1 MTAIELK
8 MSLLQEVMSLEDEQL
23 IKKALDSVRRMK
35 MAAFGKA
42 TPVEKP
48 ADDYAEPTKE
58 EILAG
63 LRNALQDVKD
73 LREGKDV
80 GHKFRDLSELLNDD
94 LIFSLYLKQGFFFDL
109 DTSNF
114 HLSKD
119 KSQRLL
125 HVIEKV

>member
-1 MTAIELK
+1 MRKEQAYDSYRIK
-8 MSLLQEVMSLEDEQL
+8 NVVIARGDVFDEQL

-80 GHKFRDLSELLNDD
+80 GHKFRDLSELLNE
-94 LIFSLYLKQGFFFDL
+94 
-109 DTSNF
+109 
-114 HLSKD
+114 
-119 KSQRLL
+119 
-125 HVIEKV
+125 V

>member
-42 TPVEKP
+42 TPVEKQ
-48 ADDYAEPTKE
+48 ADDYVEPTKE

-80 GHKFRDLSELLNDD
+80 GHKFRDLSELLNE
-94 LIFSLYLKQGFFFDL
+94 
-109 DTSNF
+109 
-114 HLSKD
+114 
-119 KSQRLL
+119 
-125 HVIEKV
+125 V

>member
-48 ADDYAEPTKE
+48 ADDYVEPTK
-58 EILAG
+58 
-63 LRNALQDVKD
+63 D
-73 LREGKDV
+73 LGGAKECPARREG
-80 GHKFRDLSELLNDD
+80 FA
-94 LIFSLYLKQGFFFDL
+94 
-109 DTSNF
+109 
-114 HLSKD
+114 
-119 KSQRLL
+119 
-125 HVIEKV
+125 

>member
-8 MSLLQEVMSLEDEQL
+8 MSLLQEVMSLEDE
-23 IKKALDSVRRMK
+23 KFNSVRRMK

-42 TPVEKP
+42 APVEKS
-48 ADDYAEPTKE
+48 ADDYVEPTKE

-80 GHKFRDLSELLNDD
+80 GHKFRDLSELLNE
-94 LIFSLYLKQGFFFDL
+94 
-109 DTSNF
+109 
-114 HLSKD
+114 
-119 KSQRLL
+119 
-125 HVIEKV
+125 V

>member
-48 ADDYAEPTKE
+48 ADDYVEPTKEE

-80 GHKFRDLSELLNDD
+80 GHKFRDLSELLNE
-94 LIFSLYLKQGFFFDL
+94 
-109 DTSNF
+109 
-114 HLSKD
+114 
-119 KSQRLL
+119 
-125 HVIEKV
+125 V

>member
-23 IKKALDSVRRMK
+23 IKKALDSVRHMK

-42 TPVEKP
+42 TPVEKT

-80 GHKFRDLSELLNDD
+80 GHKFRDLSELLNE
-94 LIFSLYLKQGFFFDL
+94 
-109 DTSNF
+109 
-114 HLSKD
+114 
-119 KSQRLL
+119 
-125 HVIEKV
+125 V

>member
-8 MSLLQEVMSLEDEQL
+8 MSLLQEVMSLEDEKL
-23 IKKALDSVRRMK
+23 INSVRRMK

-42 TPVEKP
+42 TPVEKS
-48 ADDYAEPTKE
+48 ADDYVEPTKE

-80 GHKFRDLSELLNDD
+80 GHKFRDLSELLNE
-94 LIFSLYLKQGFFFDL
+94 
-109 DTSNF
+109 
-114 HLSKD
+114 
-119 KSQRLL
+119 
-125 HVIEKV
+125 V

>member
-48 ADDYAEPTKE
+48 ADDYA
-58 EILAG
+58 G

-80 GHKFRDLSELLNDD
+80 GHKFRDLSELLNE
-94 LIFSLYLKQGFFFDL
+94 
-109 DTSNF
+109 
-114 HLSKD
+114 
-119 KSQRLL
+119 
-125 HVIEKV
+125 V

>member
-35 MAAFGKA
+35 RAAFGKA

-48 ADDYAEPTKE
+48 ADDYVEPTKE

-80 GHKFRDLSELLNDD
+80 GHKFRDLSELLNE
-94 LIFSLYLKQGFFFDL
+94 
-109 DTSNF
+109 
-114 HLSKD
+114 
-119 KSQRLL
+119 
-125 HVIEKV
+125 V

>member
-8 MSLLQEVMSLEDEQL
+8 MSLEDEQL

-48 ADDYAEPTKE
+48 ADDYVEPTKE

-80 GHKFRDLSELLNDD
+80 GHKFRDLSELLNE
-94 LIFSLYLKQGFFFDL
+94 
-109 DTSNF
+109 
-114 HLSKD
+114 
-119 KSQRLL
+119 
-125 HVIEKV
+125 V

>member
-42 TPVEKP
+42 TPVE
-48 ADDYAEPTKE
+48 EPTKE

-80 GHKFRDLSELLNDD
+80 GHKFRDLSELLNE
-94 LIFSLYLKQGFFFDL
+94 
-109 DTSNF
+109 
-114 HLSKD
+114 
-119 KSQRLL
+119 
-125 HVIEKV
+125 V

>member
-35 MAAFGKA
+35 MAAVGTA
-42 TPVEKP
+42 TPVEQP
-48 ADDYAEPTKE
+48 ADDYAEPTQE

-80 GHKFRDLSELLNDD
+80 GHKFRDLSELLNE
-94 LIFSLYLKQGFFFDL
+94 
-109 DTSNF
+109 
-114 HLSKD
+114 
-119 KSQRLL
+119 
-125 HVIEKV
+125 V

>member
-8 MSLLQEVMSLEDEQL
+8 MSLLQEVMSLEDGTVDQ
-23 IKKALDSVRRMK
+23 KGLDSVRHMK

-80 GHKFRDLSELLNDD
+80 GHKFRDLSELLNE
-94 LIFSLYLKQGFFFDL
+94 
-109 DTSNF
+109 
-114 HLSKD
+114 
-119 KSQRLL
+119 
-125 HVIEKV
+125 V

>member
-35 MAAFGKA
+35 MAVFGKA

-80 GHKFRDLSELLNDD
+80 GHKFRDLSELLNE
-94 LIFSLYLKQGFFFDL
+94 
-109 DTSNF
+109 
-114 HLSKD
+114 
-119 KSQRLL
+119 
-125 HVIEKV
+125 V

>member
-23 IKKALDSVRRMK
+23 I
-35 MAAFGKA
+35 KA

-80 GHKFRDLSELLNDD
+80 GHKFRDLSELLNE
-94 LIFSLYLKQGFFFDL
+94 
-109 DTSNF
+109 
-114 HLSKD
+114 
-119 KSQRLL
+119 
-125 HVIEKV
+125 V

>member
-48 ADDYAEPTKE
+48 AD
-58 EILAG
+58 
-63 LRNALQDVKD
+63 
-73 LREGKDV
+73 KDV
-80 GHKFRDLSELLNDD
+80 GHKFRDLSELLNE
-94 LIFSLYLKQGFFFDL
+94 
-109 DTSNF
+109 
-114 HLSKD
+114 
-119 KSQRLL
+119 
-125 HVIEKV
+125 V

>member
-42 TPVEKP
+42 TPVEQKP

-80 GHKFRDLSELLNDD
+80 GHKFRDLSELLNE
-94 LIFSLYLKQGFFFDL
+94 
-109 DTSNF
+109 
-114 HLSKD
+114 
-119 KSQRLL
+119 
-125 HVIEKV
+125 V

>member
-48 ADDYAEPTKE
+48 ADDYAGAYQGGDLGGAKE
-58 EILAG
+58 CPA
-63 LRNALQDVKD
+63 R
-73 LREGKDV
+73 REG
-80 GHKFRDLSELLNDD
+80 FA
-94 LIFSLYLKQGFFFDL
+94 
-109 DTSNF
+109 
-114 HLSKD
+114 
-119 KSQRLL
+119 
-125 HVIEKV
+125 

>member
-48 ADDYAEPTKE
+48 D
-58 EILAG
+58 
-63 LRNALQDVKD
+63 R
-73 LREGKDV
+73 
-80 GHKFRDLSELLNDD
+80 
-94 LIFSLYLKQGFFFDL
+94 
-109 DTSNF
+109 
-114 HLSKD
+114 
-119 KSQRLL
+119 KS
-125 HVIEKV
+125 VV

>member
-48 ADDYAEPTKE
+48 ADYQGGDLGGAKE
-58 EILAG
+58 CPA
-63 LRNALQDVKD
+63 R
-73 LREGKDV
+73 REG
-80 GHKFRDLSELLNDD
+80 FA
-94 LIFSLYLKQGFFFDL
+94 
-109 DTSNF
+109 
-114 HLSKD
+114 
-119 KSQRLL
+119 
-125 HVIEKV
+125 